1 MGHVSKIG
9 NGNVYNQPEVVTQ
22 RDFSGRNI
30 GFHNEHIT
38 LGKRLKP
45 GSMMVLTMP
54 KEGADDWRLRTTPRN
69 TGI

>member
-1 MGHVSKIG
+1 MSVVVGHVSKIG

-38 LGKRLKP
+38 YNRFTVIGK
-45 GSMMVLTMP
+45 G
-54 KEGADDWRLRTTPRN
+54 W
-69 TGI
+69 